1 MPWAFCLF
9 PISAQSFRGEKV
21 EQKLLSG
28 REDQEKP
35 RALKIRMPDHLELA
49 VTMEKASASFRWL
62 HLLAG
67 AS

>member
-21 EQKLLSG
+21 EQKLLTG

-35 RALKIRMPDHLELA
+35 RALKIRMPDNLELA
-49 VTMEKASASFRWL
+49 VTTGKDFASF
-62 HLLAG
+62 
-67 AS
+67 